1 MKENKDEYQYNFY
14 RDPLNVL
21 RIKLP
26 DDIKLF
32 ADFIEDIA
40 TEQELDEY
48 VEDIEKVLNGSCEDF
63 EIQLNAAN
71 VFIKKD
77 VTTVEN
83 IFRVEGPY
91 ENTIETKQFLEM
103 LLIWRKK
110 IPEIF

>member
-1 MKENKDEYQYNFY
+1 M
-14 RDPLNVL
+14 RGL
-21 RIKLP
+21 
-26 DDIKLF
+26 
-32 ADFIEDIA
+32 
-40 TEQELDEY
+40 
-48 VEDIEKVLNGSCEDF
+48 

-103 LLIWRKK
+103 LLIWKEK